1 MTKENKIGEKIRDAR
16 KQLGMSQGKL
26 ASLSGYTSR
35 SSINKIELGLV
46 DIPQSK
52 LTLIAKALNIS
63 PKFLIE
69 DTEGEESSKKIP
81 LLGSIACGAPTF
93 AEENVEE
100 YLICPPKVNADF
112 CLYCKGESMTG
123 ARINDGDIV
132 YIRSQS
138 DVENGEIAAVL
149 IEDEATLK
157 RVYKDKDKLV
167 LQPENPDFSPF
178 VYVGEE
184 MNRIK
189 ILGKAVAFLSMVR

>member
-1 MTKENKIGEKIRDAR
+1 MTKQSKIGEKIREVR
-16 KQLGMSQGKL
+16 KQLGLSQGTL

-52 LTLIAKALNIS
+52 LILIAKALNIS
-63 PKFLIE
+63 PKTLIE
-69 DTEGEESSKKIP
+69 DTENEESARKIP
-81 LLGSIACGAPTF
+81 LLGSIACGAPIF

-100 YLICPPKVNADF
+100 YLVCPPRVNADF
-112 CLYCKGESMTG
+112 CLYCKGESMIG

-132 YIRSQS
+132 YIHSQN

-157 RVYKDKDKLV
+157 RVYKDRDKLM
-167 LQPENPDFSPF
+167 LKPENPAFTPF

-184 MNRIK
+184 MSQIK
-189 ILGKAVAFLSMVR
+189 ILGKAVAFLSGVR